1 MNRYLC
7 IVAAAAALAGIAACD
22 SQQPAPKS
30 AAVQVPAAAPEKAAP
45 PIAPSADGELSHRV
59 KSVLTTDQS
68 IEVGGVEVAAA
79 DGVVTLYGTVHVP
92 ADKDRAA
99 ILALGID
106 GVRSVVNNL
115 VVVRGS

>member
-7 IVAAAAALAGIAACD
+7 VTAAAISLAGLVACD
-22 SQQPAPKS
+22 SQEPAP
-30 AAVQVPAAAPEKAAP
+30 AATAFPKPAAAPETPAP
-45 PIAPSADGELSHRV
+45 QVAPSVDSALGNRV
-59 KSVLTTDQS
+59 RSALITDQS
-68 IEVGGVEVAAA
+68 IEIGGVEVAAA
-79 DGVVTLYGTVHVP
+79 NGVVTLYGTVQMP

-115 VVVRGS
+115 VVIRGS